1 MDTVSETSMAV
12 AMAALG
18 GIAFVHSNTT
28 PSDQASMILSAKSR
42 RVPVLSNPVFK
53 PPSGRIES
61 FDDFGDSPYILVTDS
76 GTAKSKLLGYVSK
89 LDWQNLKDKEVKIY
103 DYMVN
108 SSVSVPSSFDL
119 EQIDAFL
126 EEKKYNFVPVV
137 NDDDDEVL
145 DLVTKGDVQRIKGY
159 PKLASGSIGSD
170 GKWLLGAAM
179 GTREDDKVRLE
190 HLVKAGV
197 NVVVLDSSQGNSI
210 YQTEMIKYIKST
222 YPELDVIGGNV
233 VTMYQ
238 ADNLI
243 QAGVDGLRVGM
254 GSGSICTTQEV
265 CAVGRGQV

>member
-1 MDTVSETSMAV
+1 MDTVSETCMAV

-18 GIAFVHSNTT
+18 GIAIIHSNTT
-28 PSDQASMILSAKSR
+28 PSNQAAMVRFAKSR
-42 RVPVLSNPVFK
+42 RVPILSNPVFK

-61 FDDFGDSPYILVTDS
+61 FDDFGDSPYILVTES

-89 LDWQNLKDKEVKIY
+89 LDWQNLSDKEVKIY

-108 SSVSVPSSFDL
+108 SSDSVPSSFDL
-119 EQIDAFL
+119 GQINEFL
-126 EEKKYNFVPVV
+126 ENKKVNFVPLVE
-137 NDDDDEVL
+137 NDEVL
-145 DLVTKGDVQRIKGY
+145 DLVTKEDVERIKGY
-159 PKLASGSIGSD
+159 PKLASGSVGAD
-170 GKWLLGAAM
+170 GKWLVGASI
-179 GTREDDKVRLE
+179 GTREHDKERLE
-190 HLVKAGV
+190 LLLKAGV

-210 YQTEMIKYIKST
+210 YQLEMIKHIKNA

-238 ADNLI
+238 AENLI